1 MPNVWTGDKVTDDE
15 FFNQFEDRPK
25 ETESYG
31 IWDESGDVPVLNLQ
45 IDSEHPE
52 FARGI
57 QVGMIWQLLFSEVP
71 EFEIPVYASNAEMI
85 MRMCETLGYEYT
97 ASYEGDVPEGTDADW
112 MMVSFKIREDAPQ
125 R

>member
-1 MPNVWTGDKVTDDE
+1 MWKRDKVMEDDLFAE
-15 FFNQFEDRPK
+15 FENQSEKP
-25 ETESYG
+25 EAYG

-97 ASYEGDVPEGTDADW
+97 ASYEGDIPTGTDADW
-112 MMVSFKIREDAPQ
+112 MMVSFRIREDAPQ